1 MDRAPGGAEFRP
13 EISKGGERM
22 SYRKRMNRE
31 ITETIDELWEHGLDA
46 SMMRNEIEDII
57 DHYGPEFDPK
67 RDWQYVGKQLG
78 LL

>member
-1 MDRAPGGAEFRP
+1 
-13 EISKGGERM
+13 M

-57 DHYGPEFDPK
+57 DHYGPDFDSE
-67 RDWQYVGKQLG
+67 RDWEVVAERLN